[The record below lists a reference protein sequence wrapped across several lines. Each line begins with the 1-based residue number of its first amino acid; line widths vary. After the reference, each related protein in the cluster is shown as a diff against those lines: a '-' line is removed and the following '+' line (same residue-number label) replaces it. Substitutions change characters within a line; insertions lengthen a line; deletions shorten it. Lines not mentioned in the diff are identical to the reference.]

1 MVKVDFKESLD
12 KGVFFGFVP
21 HRLEM
26 KQFPEFNNFP
36 YNVLFMRYGIR
47 DGKRVSG
54 SATYEPEFWT
64 YKKEDDLSSM
74 RYHNIYGGD
83 ACLVIVY
90 DEKKVEYR
98 GEKFVGGRSV
108 GSAYSVKDW
117 NMFFMHLTALGI
129 YEGEQCEFKDAD

>member
-1 MVKVDFKESLD
+1 MDFQDSLN

-26 KQFPEFNNFP
+26 KEFPEFNNFP
-36 YNVLFMRYGIR
+36 FNVLFMQYGTR

-64 YKKEDDLSSM
+64 YKKEGDLSSM

-83 ACLVIVY
+83 SYLTIVY
-90 DEKKVEYR
+90 DEKEKKYV
-98 GEKFVGGRSV
+98 GEKFVGGKSV
-108 GSAYSVKDW
+108 GSAYGVEDW
-117 NMFFMHLTALGI
+117 NMFFMHLTALGLSQ
-129 YEGEQCEFKDAD
+129 GEQCEFKDAG